1 MSVYCTTCG
10 TRRAEPVKYCT
21 QCEAGFEESRPTR
34 STEAPTSY
42 GQGWYVGAT
51 VVLAVVVT
59 LAIVGLNALLTRSVN
74 GLIEDSSASGSGVL
88 GYKIDSDGYVVPA
101 EGNPTSEE
109 APTFTP
115 SPSEYETTEPT
126 VEPTPEPAP
135 TPEPTLGNDLVSITP
150 EAAQDPA
157 APAVVELLTTY
168 YKAINDHDYLTYQAQ
183 QTRAAN
189 ALLTRTDFATGFRST
204 VNSEVVIQALSPTDD
219 GRLLASIT
227 FTSAQDAADGPKHQ
241 TCTHWSVGK
250 FLKGQSSTLLID
262 KAPKSYK
269 ATFDP
274 C

>member
-10 TRRAEPVKYCT
+10 TRRAESAKYCT
-21 QCEAGFEESRPTR
+21 HCEAGFEESRPTR
-34 STEAPTSY
+34 STEAPASY

-59 LAIVGLNALLTRSVN
+59 LAIIGLNALLTRSVN
-74 GLIEDSSASGSGVL
+74 GLVEDSTAADSRIFGSKL
-88 GYKIDSDGYVVPA
+88 DSNGYVVPA

-109 APTFTP
+109 APTLTP
-115 SPSEYETTEPT
+115 TPTEYVTTEPT
-126 VEPTPEPAP
+126 FEPTPDPAP

-168 YKAINDHDYLTYQAQ
+168 YRAINDHDYPTYQAQ
-183 QTRAAN
+183 QTRTAQAQ
-189 ALLTRTDFATGFRST
+189 LSRPTFATGFRST
-204 VNSEVVIQALSPTDD
+204 VNSEVVIQALTLTDD

-227 FTSAQDAADGPKHQ
+227 FTSNQDAADGPKGQ

-250 FLKGQSSTLLID
+250 FLKGRSPTFLID
-262 KAPKSYK
+262 KAPKTYK
-269 ATFDP
+269 ATFVP